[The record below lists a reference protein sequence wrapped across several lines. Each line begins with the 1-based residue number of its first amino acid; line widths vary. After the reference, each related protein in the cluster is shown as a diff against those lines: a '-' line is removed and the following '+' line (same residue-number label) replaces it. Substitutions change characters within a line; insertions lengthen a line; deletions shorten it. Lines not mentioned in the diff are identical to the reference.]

1 MTADHITT
9 VAVGRVH
16 IRVVIRPGTS
26 SGPPL
31 VLCNGIGAPH
41 DALKP
46 FVDAVDPRITVVRF
60 DLPGVGATPRLPVP
74 VPFAALA
81 LLVARMTRR
90 LGHDRFD
97 VLGISWGGGLA
108 QQVAFQY
115 PRRCRRVVL
124 VATATGN
131 LMVPAAPR
139 ILARMATPRRYRDPS
154 YAEAVAGEIY
164 GGEVRRN
171 PGLAKHLLIDADRPP
186 SPFGYLFQL
195 AAGLGWTSLPFLPLI
210 RQPTLILAGT
220 DDPII
225 PLVNARAMN
234 TLMPHAQLR
243 TYDDGHLA
251 IVTRSADL
259 APVVSEFLLA
269 G

>member
-1 MTADHITT
+1 VSTDHVAT
-9 VAVGRVH
+9 VEVAGVH
-16 IRVVIRPGTS
+16 IRVVTRSGAP

-46 FVDAVDPRITVVRF
+46 FVDAVDPRITVIRF

-81 LLVARMTRR
+81 AMVTRLVRR

-108 QQVAFQY
+108 QQIAFQA

-124 VATATGN
+124 VATATGC
-131 LMVPAAPR
+131 LMVPASPR
-139 ILARMATPRRYRDPS
+139 VLTRMATPRRYQDSS
-154 YAEAVAGEIY
+154 YAQLVAGEIY
-164 GGEVRRN
+164 GGEVRRDSR
-171 PGLAKHLLIDADRPP
+171 LAKQLLLDADRPP
-186 SPFGYLFQL
+186 SRTGYLFQL
-195 AAGLGWTSLPFLPLI
+195 AAGLGWTSLPFLPLV

-225 PLVNARAMN
+225 PLVNAKVMN
-234 TLMPHAQLR
+234 ALLPRAQLH

-251 IVTRSADL
+251 LVTRCAHL

-269 G
+269 P